1 MWSRPFERLGVA
13 ALVLAVNLACGGAAV
28 SGNPPIP
35 DDAPRVSIETSHGT
49 IVIGLYADL
58 VPGTVENFL
67 AYVDAGFFDGTAFH
81 RVIPNYMIQGGG
93 YIPRGGGQFQRKD
106 RRPPI
111 ALETESGLKN
121 LRGAVSMARGGM
133 PDTASSEFFIN
144 LADNQRLDRLGEVE
158 VGYAVFGV
166 VLEGMEVV
174 DAIAAVE
181 THLVPAFPRERAT
194 PVEDI
199 VIRSVRRQ
207 N

>member
-1 MWSRPFERLGVA
+1 M
-13 ALVLAVNLACGGAAV
+13 
-28 SGNPPIP
+28 SGNPPIAT
-35 DDAPRVSIETSHGT
+35 DAPRVSIETDHGT
-49 IVIGLYADL
+49 IVIGLYEDL
-58 VPGTVENFL
+58 APVTVENFL

-81 RVIPNYMIQGGG
+81 RVIPGYMIQGGG

-106 RRPPI
+106 RRPAIP
-111 ALETESGLKN
+111 LETETGLKN
-121 LRGAVSMARGGM
+121 LRGTVSMARGGM

-166 VLEGMEVV
+166 VLEGMDAV

-181 THLVPAFPRERAT
+181 TQVVPSFPNERAT
-194 PVEDI
+194 PVGDVI
-199 VIRSVRRQ
+199 IRSARRQ